1 MKINTNVYKKLI
13 FFITISIFHDI
24 RVEEETPEESAQ
36 QEEIE
41 DIDPFERM
49 SRGINNKDLADFC
62 ALLAKQ
68 TVHQLNGG
76 NSTNT
81 LTSLE
86 ESLAALTVIVNNLPI
101 VNQLG
106 LINTSAA
113 NPALTTTFIFSNP
126 NVETYNNN
134 IAAALVA
141 IATAVST
148 PSQTNTATAQAIL
161 NTAINRFNNI
171 ITDHGNTSVASMYSL
186 ADINSALAQLNA
198 QLSYLHGLQV
208 IQLQR

>member
-1 MKINTNVYKKLI
+1 MRINTNVYKKLI
-13 FFITISIFHDI
+13 FFLTIFTFHDI
-24 RVEEETPEESAQ
+24 RVEEETPEESVQ
-36 QEEIE
+36 QEEVE
-41 DIDPFERM
+41 DIDPLKRM

-113 NPALTTTFIFSNP
+113 NPALTTTFILTNP
-126 NVETYNNN
+126 DVDTYNNN

-141 IATAVST
+141 VAIAVS
-148 PSQTNTATAQAIL
+148 SSSRINTATAQAL
-161 NTAINRFNNI
+161 LDTAIHNFNNI
-171 ITDHGNTSVASMYSL
+171 IAHHGNTSVNSMYSL
-186 ADINSALAQLNA
+186 AEINSALAQLNA
-198 QLSYLHGLQV
+198 QLSYLYFLQGA
-208 IQLQR
+208 